1 MLSVMAANSTSL
13 LISWMAP
20 VLEEQ
25 EGILE
30 SYSLSCSLAE
40 NEDKSSLISE
50 TVELF
55 VTVHNLQPYTAY
67 ICCLFATTSVG
78 VSGTVCQTQNTPED
92 SKSESTCVYTRHRP
106 RTAPT
111 AQMKSFPASSAHH
124 WHMIFVIL
132 QFQVLQNM

>member
-1 MLSVMAANSTSL
+1 MCKGNIDISIVETLHTIAGNLVTGPPQMLSVMAANSTSL

-92 SKSESTCVYTRHRP
+92 SKS
-106 RTAPT
+106 
-111 AQMKSFPASSAHH
+111 AS
-124 WHMIFVIL
+124 V
-132 QFQVLQNM
+132 